1 MVMPA
6 MPAPTMQTLVLVLPV
21 SCGSSGT
28 SAAIHTD
35 VVWPE
40 SLCIQCCGR
49 GLIGVVWRIG
59 YAIWHF
65 ALGRNNDSEKNTM
78 DKKVLDAAHAAFPK
92 AENAVTLGAIVHDG
106 EADPE
111 PIVSIPIAMMNRH
124 GLIAGATGTG
134 KTRTLQ
140 LIAEQLSQAGVP
152 VFVADI
158 KGDISGLGAPGA
170 SNDRITTRAKET
182 GFDWKPAAFP
192 VEFLS
197 LSGTHGAQLRATVS
211 SFGPLLLSKVLGLN
225 DTQASVMSLVF
236 KFCDDKG
243 LLLLDFSDLRA
254 VLEYLTNDGADQL
267 KSYGGMSKATVGV
280 LLRDMVELEQQGA
293 QAFFGEPE
301 FDIHD
306 LMQQRDGKGLISI
319 LELEDIQDKPALF
332 STFMLW
338 MLATLY
344 HELPEVGDI
353 DKPKLVFFFDEAHLI
368 FDDAS
373 KALLDQ
379 IQQVVR
385 LIRSKGVGVFFI
397 TQSPKDI
404 NQDVLA
410 QLGHRVQHALRAFT
424 PDDDK
429 ALKAAARTFPKTP
442 FYDVEETLTT
452 LGIGEAF
459 VTVLS
464 PRGVPTPPFATRLI
478 PPASTMGPLPDLDQR
493 IASSQQVKKY
503 ATAIDRDS
511 ARERL
516 ASRVSAPPPQA
527 APAQK
532 QKEQSDWQPPPAP
545 APASRRGAQPPPST
559 FDSILKS
566 PIARSAARTATTMIT
581 RGILGAI
588 MGKRSSSRW

>member
-1 MVMPA
+1 
-6 MPAPTMQTLVLVLPV
+6 
-21 SCGSSGT
+21 
-28 SAAIHTD
+28 
-35 VVWPE
+35 
-40 SLCIQCCGR
+40 
-49 GLIGVVWRIG
+49 
-59 YAIWHF
+59 
-65 ALGRNNDSEKNTM
+65 M
-78 DKKVLDAAHAAFPK
+78 DKNVLDAAQAAFPK
-92 AENAVTLGAIVHDG
+92 SDNAVTLGAIIHNG
-106 EADPE
+106 EADPK
-111 PIVSIPIAMMNRH
+111 PIVSIPIGMMNRH

-134 KTRTLQ
+134 KTRSLQ

-197 LSGTHGAQLRATVS
+197 LTGTKGAQLRATVS

-225 DTQASVMSLVF
+225 ETQSSVLALVF

-243 LLLLDFSDLRA
+243 LLLLDFADLRS
-254 VLEYLTNDGADQL
+254 VLEYLTNDGAAEL

-293 QAFFGEPE
+293 ETFFGEPE
-301 FDIHD
+301 FDIDD
-306 LMQQRDGKGLISI
+306 LMQQKDGKGLISV
-319 LELEDIQDKPALF
+319 LELEDIQDKPDLF

-344 HELPEVGDI
+344 HQLPEVGDL

-368 FDDAS
+368 FDGAS

-404 NQDVLA
+404 DKDVLA

-464 PRGVPTPPFATRLI
+464 PRGVPTPPFSTRLI
-478 PPASTMGPLPDLDQR
+478 PPASSMSPLPEADLAQR
-493 IASSQQVKKY
+493 NASSPQVREY
-503 ATAIDRDS
+503 AKPIDRDS

-516 ASRVSAPPPQA
+516 AARVSPQA
-527 APAQK
+527 AAREKQEDWKPA
-532 QKEQSDWQPPPAP
+532 ETPAP
-545 APASRRGAQPPPST
+545 AAKRSAKPPPT
-559 FDSILKS
+559 AFESIMKS
-566 PIARSAARTATTMIT
+566 PVARTVAGAVT
-581 RGILGAI
+581 RGIMGALLGSP
-588 MGKRSSSRW
+588 RRRRTSRW

>member
-1 MVMPA
+1 
-6 MPAPTMQTLVLVLPV
+6 
-21 SCGSSGT
+21 
-28 SAAIHTD
+28 
-35 VVWPE
+35 
-40 SLCIQCCGR
+40 
-49 GLIGVVWRIG
+49 
-59 YAIWHF
+59 
-65 ALGRNNDSEKNTM
+65 M
-78 DKKVLDAAHAAFPK
+78 DKKILDAAHAAFPPS
-92 AENAVTLGAIVHDG
+92 ATAVTLGAIVHDS
-106 EADPE
+106 ECVPE

-158 KGDISGLGAPGA
+158 KGDVSGLGAPGA
-170 SNDRITTRAKET
+170 SSDRVTARAKET
-182 GFDWKPAAFP
+182 GYNWKPAAFP

-197 LSGTHGAQLRATVS
+197 LSGTKGAQLRATVS
-211 SFGPLLLSKVLGLN
+211 SFGPLLFSKVLGLN
-225 DTQASVMSLVF
+225 ETQSSVLSLVF

-243 LLLLDFSDLRA
+243 LLLLDFPDLRA
-254 VLEYLTNDGADQL
+254 VLEYLTNDGAGEL
-267 KSYGGMSKATVGV
+267 KTYGGMSTATVGV

-293 QAFFGEPE
+293 QLFFGEPE

-306 LMQQRDGKGLISI
+306 LMQMRDGKGLISV
-319 LELEDIQDKPALF
+319 LELEDIQDKPNLF

-368 FDDAS
+368 FNGAS

-404 NQDVLA
+404 NEDVLA

-429 ALKAAARTFPKTP
+429 ALKAAARTFPKTS

-464 PRGVPTPPFATRLI
+464 PRGVPTPPFAARLI
-478 PPASTMGPLPDLDQR
+478 PPASSMSPLPDTELAQR
-493 IASSQQVKKY
+493 IAGSQQARKY
-503 ATAIDRDS
+503 AQAVDKES

-516 ASRVSAPPPQA
+516 AARVAPA
-527 APAQK
+527 APAVAADAPTGQ
-532 QKEQSDWQPPPAP
+532 WQPASAP
-545 APASRRGAQPPPST
+545 APAQRGGAKPPPST
-559 FDSILKS
+559 FEQIMKS
-566 PIARSAARTATTMIT
+566 PVTRTVAGAVT
-581 RGILGAI
+581 RGIMGALLGS
-588 MGKRSSSRW
+588 RRRSSRW

>member
-1 MVMPA
+1 
-6 MPAPTMQTLVLVLPV
+6 
-21 SCGSSGT
+21 
-28 SAAIHTD
+28 
-35 VVWPE
+35 
-40 SLCIQCCGR
+40 
-49 GLIGVVWRIG
+49 
-59 YAIWHF
+59 
-65 ALGRNNDSEKNTM
+65 M
-78 DKKVLDAAHAAFPK
+78 DQKVLDAAHTAFPP
-92 AENAVTLGAIVHDG
+92 AADAVTLGAIIHDG
-106 EADPE
+106 ECVPG

-140 LIAEQLSQAGVP
+140 LIAEQLSRAGVP

-158 KGDISGLGAPGA
+158 KGDISGLGISGA
-170 SNDRITTRAKET
+170 ANDRITTRAKET
-182 GFDWKPAAFP
+182 GYDWKASGFP

-197 LSGTHGAQLRATVS
+197 LSGTKGAQLRATVS

-225 DTQASVMSLVF
+225 ETQSSVLSLVF
-236 KFCDDKG
+236 KYCDDKG
-243 LLLLDFSDLRA
+243 LLLLDFSDLRT
-254 VLEYLTNDGADQL
+254 VLEYLTNEGSTEL

-280 LLRDMVELEQQGA
+280 LLRKMVQLEQQGA
-293 QAFFGEPE
+293 EAFFGEPE
-301 FDIHD
+301 FDIDD
-306 LMQQRDGKGLISI
+306 LMQMRDANGLISI
-319 LELEDIQDKPALF
+319 LELQDIQDKPNLF

-344 HELPEVGDI
+344 EQLPEVGDI

-373 KALLDQ
+373 KALLDE

-397 TQSPKDI
+397 TQTPKDI
-404 NQDVLA
+404 HEDVLA

-424 PDDDK
+424 PNDDK

-478 PPASTMGPLPDLDQR
+478 PPSSSMSPLPDADLTQR
-493 IASSQQVKKY
+493 ISSSSQVREY
-503 ATAIDRDS
+503 AQAIDRES

-516 ASRVSAPPPQA
+516 ASRVSPATAAPSRDADAKSGQWEPPP
-527 APAQK
+527 
-532 QKEQSDWQPPPAP
+532 PPPAATP
-545 APASRRGAQPPPST
+545 RRGAKEPPST
-559 FDSILKS
+559 FEQIMKS
-566 PIARSAARTATTMIT
+566 PVTRTVAGAVT
-581 RGILGAI
+581 RGVMGALF
-588 MGKRSSSRW
+588 GTRRRSSRW

>member
-1 MVMPA
+1 
-6 MPAPTMQTLVLVLPV
+6 
-21 SCGSSGT
+21 
-28 SAAIHTD
+28 
-35 VVWPE
+35 
-40 SLCIQCCGR
+40 
-49 GLIGVVWRIG
+49 
-59 YAIWHF
+59 
-65 ALGRNNDSEKNTM
+65 M
-78 DKKVLDAAHAAFPK
+78 DKKILDAAHAAFPPS
-92 AENAVTLGAIVHDG
+92 ATAVTLGAIVHDS
-106 EADPE
+106 ECVPE

-158 KGDISGLGAPGA
+158 KGDVSGLGAPGV
-170 SNDRITTRAKET
+170 SSDRVTARAKET
-182 GFDWKPAAFP
+182 GYNWKPAAFP

-197 LSGTHGAQLRATVS
+197 LSGTKGAQLRATVS
-211 SFGPLLLSKVLGLN
+211 SFGPLLFSKVLGLN
-225 DTQASVMSLVF
+225 ETQSSVLSLVF

-243 LLLLDFSDLRA
+243 LLLLDFPDLRA
-254 VLEYLTNDGADQL
+254 VLEYLTNDGAGEL
-267 KSYGGMSKATVGV
+267 KTYGGMSTATVGV

-293 QAFFGEPE
+293 QLFFGEPE

-306 LMQQRDGKGLISI
+306 LMQMRDGKGLISV
-319 LELEDIQDKPALF
+319 LELEDIQDKPNLF

-368 FDDAS
+368 FNGAS

-404 NQDVLA
+404 NEDVLA

-429 ALKAAARTFPKTP
+429 ALKAAARTFPKTS

-464 PRGVPTPPFATRLI
+464 PRGVPTPPFAARLI
-478 PPASTMGPLPDLDQR
+478 PPASSMSPLPDTELAQR
-493 IASSQQVKKY
+493 IAGSQQARKY
-503 ATAIDRDS
+503 AQAVDKES

-516 ASRVSAPPPQA
+516 AARVAPA
-527 APAQK
+527 APAVAADAPTGQ
-532 QKEQSDWQPPPAP
+532 WQPASAP
-545 APASRRGAQPPPST
+545 APAQRGGAKPPLST
-559 FDSILKS
+559 FEQIMKS
-566 PIARSAARTATTMIT
+566 PVTRTVAGAVT
-581 RGILGAI
+581 RGIMGALLGS
-588 MGKRSSSRW
+588 RRRSSRW

>member
-1 MVMPA
+1 
-6 MPAPTMQTLVLVLPV
+6 
-21 SCGSSGT
+21 
-28 SAAIHTD
+28 
-35 VVWPE
+35 
-40 SLCIQCCGR
+40 
-49 GLIGVVWRIG
+49 
-59 YAIWHF
+59 
-65 ALGRNNDSEKNTM
+65 M
-78 DKKVLDAAHAAFPK
+78 DKKVLEAAQTAFPK
-92 AENAVTLGAIVHDG
+92 ADNAVTLGAIIHDG
-106 EADPE
+106 EADPR

-134 KTRTLQ
+134 KTRSLQ

-158 KGDISGLGAPGA
+158 KGDVSGLGAPGA
-170 SNDRITTRAKET
+170 SNDRITTRARET

-197 LSGTHGAQLRATVS
+197 LTGTKGAQLRATVS

-225 DTQASVMSLVF
+225 ETQSSVLALVF

-243 LLLLDFSDLRA
+243 LLLLDFADLRS
-254 VLEYLTNDGADQL
+254 VLEYLTNDGADEL

-280 LLRDMVELEQQGA
+280 LLREMVELEQQGA
-293 QAFFGEPE
+293 ETFFGEPQ
-301 FDIHD
+301 FDIND
-306 LMQQRDGKGLISI
+306 LMQQRDGKGLISV
-319 LELEDIQDKPALF
+319 LELEDIQDKPDLF

-344 HELPEVGDI
+344 HELPEVGDL

-368 FDDAS
+368 FDGAS

-379 IQQVVR
+379 VQQVVR

-404 NQDVLA
+404 DKDVLA

-478 PPASTMGPLPDLDQR
+478 PPASSMSPLPEADLAQR
-493 IASSQQVKKY
+493 NASSPQVREY
-503 ATAIDRDS
+503 AKPIDRDS

-516 ASRVSAPPPQA
+516 AARVSPQA
-527 APAQK
+527 AAPEKQEDWKPA
-532 QKEQSDWQPPPAP
+532 EAP
-545 APASRRGAQPPPST
+545 APAAKRNAKPPPT
-559 FDSILKS
+559 AFESIMKS
-566 PIARSAARTATTMIT
+566 PVARTVAGAVT
-581 RGILGAI
+581 RGIMGALLGSP
-588 MGKRSSSRW
+588 RRRSSRW